1 MGSGAS
7 PTRRAFHAQRLVLM
21 IESFESFL
29 DRRDATKKCQQVGR
43 FFFEHPENVR
53 SGHSTC

>member
-1 MGSGAS
+1 
-7 PTRRAFHAQRLVLM
+7 M